1 MSARTDSTAAVFAES
16 DDPPSFVLPPLNAA
30 WDSKLGPT
38 VDLRNRHS
46 VSEVRVTAELS
57 RSEFAQRSTEAEVM
71 RRILHMYACKGSIHI
86 YIPN

>member
-1 MSARTDSTAAVFAES
+1 MLSQTILSS
-16 DDPPSFVLPPLNAA
+16 LVLPPLNAA
-30 WDSKLGPT
+30 WDSELGPT

-57 RSEFAQRSTEAEVM
+57 PEFAQRGTEAQAV
-71 RRILHMYACKGSIHI
+71 RRILHIYARKGSIHI